1 LPLGEYYVELLSKR
15 KTGISS
21 TEGAVYMRMIKTRE
35 AALYIIQYGLAAGW
49 HRLNED
55 DDSGAVS
62 DTPFEDKSFRVVTQ
76 SHFLITSG

>member
-1 LPLGEYYVELLSKR
+1 
-15 KTGISS
+15 
-21 TEGAVYMRMIKTRE
+21 MRMIKTRE